1 MAAKECNEDFIPLS
15 FIMADE
21 GSSNKNLNQL
31 EPSFMYTHIFKEIL
45 LGMEYNEKSIKDL
58 AAYCRTLYNGN
69 VQELKI
75 IN

>member
-1 MAAKECNEDFIPLS
+1 
-15 FIMADE
+15 
-21 GSSNKNLNQL
+21 
-31 EPSFMYTHIFKEIL
+31 
-45 LGMEYNEKSIKDL
+45 MEYNEKSIKDL